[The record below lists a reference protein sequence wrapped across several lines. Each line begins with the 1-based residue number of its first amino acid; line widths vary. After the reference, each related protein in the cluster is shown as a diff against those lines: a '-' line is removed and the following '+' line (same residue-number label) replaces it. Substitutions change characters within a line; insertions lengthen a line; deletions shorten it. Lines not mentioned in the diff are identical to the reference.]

1 MGNPKIKSP
10 DNASNQMIE
19 QARLQN
25 IKIAWDRYDIMQ
37 PQCGFGQL
45 GICCRICNMGPCRID
60 PFGEGPQKG
69 VCGATAD
76 TIVARN
82 LLRMIASGAAAHSD
96 HGRDI
101 AEALLLASEG
111 KAHDYE
117 INNPVKLNEV
127 ASLYGIKTEGK
138 KVLEIAREV
147 AQKALAEFGQQEG
160 NHS

>member
-1 MGNPKIKSP
+1 MNNENKKSV
-10 DNASNQMIE
+10 DTASQKMIE
-19 QARLQN
+19 QAGINN
-25 IKIAWDRYDIMQ
+25 IEIVWDRYEMMQ

-45 GICCRICNMGPCRID
+45 GICCRNCNMGPCRID

-101 AEALLLASEG
+101 AEVLLLASKGETG
-111 KAHDYE
+111 DYR
-117 INNPVKLNEV
+117 I
-127 ASLYGIKTEGK
+127 
-138 KVLEIAREV
+138 
-147 AQKALAEFGQQEG
+147 G
-160 NHS
+160 NHL